1 MNLLGIDL
9 GGTKLALAIL
19 TDEGKILN
27 RQTILLG
34 DRKGKE
40 VGLLITESIGYLSD
54 IAEANGTR
62 IDSVGISVPGISRNE
77 RGNVWAP
84 NILGWDDYPLLKE
97 IREVC
102 GEIPVIV
109 DSDRACSVSGEFW
122 KGNAR
127 DCRNVIFITVGT
139 GIGAG
144 ILVDGEV
151 LRGEH
156 DIAGAIGWM
165 ALGRP
170 FDDKYAGCGCFE
182 YFSSGEGIA
191 RLAKEFLKNR
201 KTCSGEL
208 EKKWEGNISS
218 HDVFTAFQ
226 NNDPLATEVI
236 RQCIE
241 YWGMAAANLVSLF
254 NPEKI
259 IFGGGVF
266 GPAIP
271 LIPEISKEARKW
283 AQPVSM
289 NQVTIEASA
298 LGEDA
303 VIYGAVYLALKQML
317 SK

>member
-27 RQTILLG
+27 RQTIPLG
-34 DRKGKE
+34 NRKGKE
-40 VGLLITESIGYLSD
+40 VGLLITDSIGYLSD
-54 IAEANGTR
+54 IAETNGNR
-62 IDSVGISVPGISRNE
+62 IDSIGISVPGISRNE

-84 NILGWDDYPLLKE
+84 NIRGWDDYPLLE
-97 IREVC
+97 EVREVC

-109 DSDRACSVSGEFW
+109 DNDRACFVSGECW
-122 KGNAR
+122 KGNAQ
-127 DCRNVIFITVGT
+127 DCKNAIFITVGT

-144 ILVDGEV
+144 ILVNGEI

-165 ALGRP
+165 ALSRP
-170 FDDKYAGCGCFE
+170 FDDKYTGCGCFE

-191 RLAKEFLKNR
+191 RLAMTLLKTL
-201 KTCSGEL
+201 KPYSGEL
-208 EKKWEGNISS
+208 RDKPAGKITS
-218 HDVFTAFQ
+218 HDVFAAFQ
-226 NNDPLATEVI
+226 NSDPLATEVI

-241 YWGMAAANLVSLF
+241 YWGMAVANLVSLF

-266 GPAIP
+266 GPAIR
-271 LIPEISKEARKW
+271 LIPEITREARKW
-283 AQPVSM
+283 AQPISM
-289 NQVTIEASA
+289 NQVSIEASA

-303 VIYGAVYLALKQML
+303 GIYGAAFLALKQML
-317 SK
+317 IR